1 MNGSDVT
8 IEVTLLGEHLA
19 AVVALCRL
27 VDLQVQVHLLE
38 DKINFQV
45 LSFKLSIRLTMV
57 S

>member
-38 DKINFQV
+38 DKINFLV
-45 LSFKLSIRLTMV
+45 LSNLLA
-57 S
+57 